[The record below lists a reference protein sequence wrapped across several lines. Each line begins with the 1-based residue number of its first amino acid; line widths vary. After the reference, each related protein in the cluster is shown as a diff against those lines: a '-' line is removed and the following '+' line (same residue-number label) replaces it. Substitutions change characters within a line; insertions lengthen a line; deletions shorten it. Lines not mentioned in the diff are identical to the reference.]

1 MFPPD
6 RRTELPFPL
15 NGQGTSFYTARNAI
29 YHLLRA
35 LRFHEG
41 DTILVPDYHHGVE
54 VQAIRAAGASIRYYT
69 VNRRLEPDLDE
80 VARLCRSHPRVLY
93 VIHFLGWP
101 QPIEEM
107 AALCRERGIVLIED
121 CALALLSKAGE
132 RPLGTFGDYA
142 VFCLYKSLPVPD
154 GGLLVQNEKIHADLG
169 RLAQTTCG
177 LTSVGG
183 RSLELVV
190 EWVRSRSNVLG
201 RALGLSKNAL
211 AQLLDTLGVARSP
224 AGTAEFDLAQ
234 VNLGMSAL
242 GRVLLKRFD
251 YEPIRQRRR
260 NNFLRMQ
267 NRLAGRLTP
276 LREDLPEGTCP
287 LFFPILVPD
296 KRSTVRVLRQRGIGA
311 LDWWSHPASATR
323 TEASSDSQ
331 FLRDHLLGLPI
342 HQDVTPAQSEYIADE
357 VLRLELRVRP
367 AHALR

>member
-1 MFPPD
+1 M
-6 RRTELPFPL
+6 
-15 NGQGTSFYTARNAI
+15 
-29 YHLLRA
+29 
-35 LRFHEG
+35 
-41 DTILVPDYHHGVE
+41 LVVD
-54 VQAIRAAGASIRYYT
+54 Q
-69 VNRRLEPDLDE
+69 
-80 VARLCRSHPRVLY
+80 
-93 VIHFLGWP
+93 
-101 QPIEEM
+101 
-107 AALCRERGIVLIED
+107 
-121 CALALLSKAGE
+121 
-132 RPLGTFGDYA
+132 
-142 VFCLYKSLPVPD
+142 
-154 GGLLVQNEKIHADLG
+154 LLVQRPADALHRSTKHLAFDQRGVQRSSYVLCNDIAQDLDSPGIVIEASVNEVRRGRGSEALRDRATVALDRWMVATEVVQLLSQGGQRHASVGGATRSDNAVNDLQVG
-169 RLAQTTCG
+169 RRDLEFQGCEVEE
-177 LTSVGG
+177 LLSCVGG

-201 RALGLSKNAL
+201 RALGLSKKAL

>member
-1 MFPPD
+1 
-6 RRTELPFPL
+6 
-15 NGQGTSFYTARNAI
+15 
-29 YHLLRA
+29 
-35 LRFHEG
+35 
-41 DTILVPDYHHGVE
+41 
-54 VQAIRAAGASIRYYT
+54 IRYYT

-154 GGLLVQNEKIHADLG
+154 GGLLVQNEKVHADLG

-201 RALGLSKNAL
+201 RALGLSKKAL

-331 FLRDHLLGLPI
+331 FLRD
-342 HQDVTPAQSEYIADE
+342 
-357 VLRLELRVRP
+357 
-367 AHALR
+367 